1 MQEIG
6 FTLYHV
12 YNLWWIMIELI
23 VIFLIGFIIYKYR
36 NADSVEID
44 GHTYHIDGRGNGRP

>member
-1 MQEIG
+1 
-6 FTLYHV
+6 
-12 YNLWWIMIELI
+12 MIELI